1 MSEKKKESILK
12 ILIIVLLAGLL
23 VMVTYTF
30 NFHREKNENIKYL
43 EEEKSYLKSELSQI
57 QTAYDSLNVDN
68 VSIKKSLEKEK
79 KRIATLLD
87 SIKTLETNYGQLK
100 KYRLQADQLKM
111 EKQRLLNHISILA
124 EENKNLKT
132 AIDSTNQIL
141 LSAKQKSDSLN
152 LKNEELQKKIDEA
165 SIIKISDIVGEGVY
179 LKNNGEVVSTKRL
192 KQIENIRL
200 CFEVNESK
208 IVPEGEKNLYI
219 QVINPNNNLIGER
232 KKESF
237 NDKELY
243 YSVKTLISYHQIN
256 LNVCALIHLEESQTV
271 KGKYIVHIFD
281 NDKLLSSA
289 SFLIE

>member
-12 ILIIVLLAGLL
+12 ILIGVLLAGLL

-43 EEEKSYLKSELSQI
+43 EEEKSYLKSELAQI

-79 KRIATLLD
+79 KRIAILLD
-87 SIKTLETNYGQLK
+87 SIKTLETSYSQLK

-124 EENKNLKT
+124 EENKSLKT

-165 SIIKISDIVGEGVY
+165 SIIKISDVLGEGVY

-219 QVINPNNNLIGER
+219 QIINPNNNLIGER
-232 KKESF
+232 KKEKF

-243 YSVKTLISYHQIN
+243 YSVKTPINYHQIN
-256 LNVCALIHLEESQTV
+256 LNVCALIHLEERQAV
-271 KGKYIVHIFD
+271 KGKYIAHIFD